1 MPVLAKQELRSA
13 KSTQEKAGTKKG
25 EKGPSALKN
34 SGFQVIVPIF
44 ILNEGYVMVH
54 GSSG

>member
-1 MPVLAKQELRSA
+1 MPVLAKQGLRSA